1 MLSTVHS
8 TDEQLCPAPVT
19 PASRRWKLT
28 IGYLQFDFLFI
39 YWYFLLSRLHKSA
52 TPSLRV
58 KLLWFTERVRTGEN
72 RVLNVRYGQ
81 NLSIVSHDTPW
92 FTSVHCAFWVL
103 DFTGSHRSVFKF
115 VLHLLSY
122 VSSCLTG
129 VIFMSDKTVPDL
141 NDMGGHIPR
150 VIQRVLLIHLLWY
163 HGI

>member
-58 KLLWFTERVRTGEN
+58 KVLWFTERVRTGEN

-81 NLSIVSHDTPW
+81 YLSIVSHDTPW
-92 FTSVHCAFWVL
+92 FTTVHCAFWGL

-141 NDMGGHIPR
+141 NDIGGDVSR
-150 VIQRVLLIHLLWY
+150 Y
-163 HGI
+163 